1 MEALLTEALEQL
13 GVGVLVTDAQLR
25 PVVVNAALRDLH
37 GHDRPLPGEW
47 PDAPDLRRPDG
58 GPLPPGPGL
67 FERLRIAGG
76 VQGELIGVVNARTGR
91 LRIARVT
98 GRRLDTPDGA
108 LLGLLLTVVDV
119 TDQTEREQVLLELSE
134 TDELTGLLN
143 RRGFTR
149 QATELLGRA
158 DGPQV
163 WVHAVDL
170 VGLKAVND
178 THGHLEGDH
187 TLQVVARCLRSAAGE
202 RAVVGR
208 LGGDE
213 FAVVTP
219 LSGLG
224 GRLEDE
230 LAAAWRPAGLSAR
243 PVATVGVVA
252 GGPTGEDPA
261 AQLDRLLAEADT
273 AMYRLRARV

>member
-1 MEALLTEALEQL
+1 
-13 GVGVLVTDAQLR
+13 VLVLDARLR

-37 GHDRPLPGEW
+37 GHDRPAPGEW

-67 FERLRIAGG
+67 FDRLRISGA
-76 VQGELIGVVNARTGR
+76 VDGELIGVVNARTGR
-91 LRIARVT
+91 MRVARVT
-98 GRRLDTPDGA
+98 GRRLDTPDGG
-108 LLGLLLTVVDV
+108 LLGLLLTIVDV
-119 TDQTEREQVLLELSE
+119 TDQIEREQVLLELSE

-143 RRGFTR
+143 RRGFAR
-149 QATELLGRA
+149 QAAELLGRA
-158 DGPQV
+158 DRPPV

-187 TLQVVARCLRSAAGE
+187 TLQVVARCLRSSAGPGS
-202 RAVVGR
+202 VVGR

-213 FAVVTP
+213 FAVLTARH
-219 LSGLG
+219 GLAE
-224 GRLEDE
+224 RLETE
-230 LAAAWRPAGLSAR
+230 LAAAWRPAGLSSR
-243 PVATVGVVA
+243 PTATVGAVE
-252 GGPTGEDPA
+252 GGAPAEDPA